1 MAERPAQT
9 LQRFSFTIANG
20 AELDLPLDADQL
32 VITKLDGADVI
43 ELYING
49 GPRGD
54 CFKGLDVR
62 GDLRALRFAN
72 NSGSSVTLEFAT
84 AAGLLIT
91 DRRLAVLG
99 GTVETDAVS
108 PGTLRTTAD
117 ETVAATSTAEVLAA
131 DTDRAEAIIK
141 NLDSSNA
148 VRVGDGDVGASRGH
162 HLGPGDSVVLTTTAA
177 ISVHNPAGSGVDVS
191 LVETVR

>member
-9 LQRFSFTIANG
+9 LQRFAFAIANG
-20 AELDLPLDADQL
+20 DTLDLPLDADQL
-32 VITKLDGADVI
+32 VITQLDGADTI

-54 CFKGLDVR
+54 AFKGLDVR
-62 GDLRALRFAN
+62 GELRQLRFAN
-72 NSGSSVTLEFAT
+72 TSGSAVTLEFAT

-99 GTVETDAVS
+99 GALETDAVS

-117 ETVAATSTAEVLAA
+117 ETVGASATSEVLAA
-131 DTDRAEAIIK
+131 DADRAEAIIK

-162 HLGPGDSVVLTTTAA
+162 HLGPGDSITLTTTAA